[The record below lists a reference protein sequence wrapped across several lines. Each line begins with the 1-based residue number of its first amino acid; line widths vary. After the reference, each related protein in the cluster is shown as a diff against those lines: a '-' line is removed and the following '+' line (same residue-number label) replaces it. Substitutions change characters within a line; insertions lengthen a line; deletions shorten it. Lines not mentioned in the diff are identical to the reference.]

1 MKKYV
6 YIIVIVVLLFSTYYY
21 WQNRYVKLFPV
32 VPNEILERPIF
43 FSETFHNQLFK
54 FAETNEV
61 PKFYYKNIKYVLNR
75 SGQEYIMRNG
85 DIYIKY
91 KYMHD
96 MELLWNYTTR
106 TTDPTWFKLKREM
119 DSLNGDIKQQK
130 ELDSIIKKLKQYEDS
145 QSKK

>member
-1 MKKYV
+1 MKKKIYV
-6 YIIVIVVLLFSTYYY
+6 AFTILIILFSAYFY
-21 WQNRYVKLFPV
+21 WENRYVKLEPV
-32 VPNEILERPIF
+32 ILKEYNPSIII
-43 FSETFHNQLFK
+43 FHNELFK
-54 FAETNEV
+54 IAEPNQV
-61 PKFYYKNIKYVLNR
+61 SLNYYKNIKYVLDR

-85 DIYIKY
+85 DIYVKY

-130 ELDSIIKKLKQYEDS
+130 ELDSIIKKLKEYEYS
-145 QSKK
+145 QKKK